1 MILRNNSGFI
11 SMSLFLVLTIATL
24 VVAGGGTYVYLQ
36 TGTENLDTETES
48 ANIPSEQKPANET
61 VANDDSNTECTL
73 VANVRIFNDSESE
86 RRIITNTRLEDSAEH
101 IFKPIDSVVVPVGQN
116 NFIEVAVFADQE
128 DYQSENIGE
137 KFIIPGYAG
146 TPDFEKFYAE
156 LISIEDACWENLEET
171 VVETKVDRDDD
182 VVSVETDIAIQSAVT
197 ETQQVSEEPEA
208 ELEVNP
214 TIIAI
219 DDFLADPTL
228 SNLTD
233 FCEKA
238 KNLDGPETWEALNE
252 DRTKI
257 QEEMMPLDESVGL
270 PCDIVF
276 NEILHESPD
285 GVARAGE
292 EYQWNS
298 YDEDLIVQYDD
309 NDTDRQ
315 RELKIKYND
324 FVQSLEQYNLF
335 AYPLN
340 TFEEGTT
347 IKTIFLDALNDET
360 SLNYITHWLS
370 NDIIIPER
378 VLLGIKQQ
386 F

>member
-48 ANIPSEQKPANET
+48 ANIPSEHKPVNET

-73 VANVRIFNDSESE
+73 VANVRIFNDSGSE
-86 RRIITNTRLEDSAEH
+86 RRIITNTRLEDSAKH
-101 IFKPIDSVVVPVGQN
+101 TFKLTDSVVVPAGQN
-116 NFIEVAVFADQE
+116 NFIEAAVFADQE

-146 TPDFEKFYAE
+146 TTDFEKFYAE
-156 LISIEDACWENLEET
+156 LLSIENACWENVEET
-171 VVETKVDRDDD
+171 AVETKVDRDDD
-182 VVSVETDIAIQSAVT
+182 IVSVETDTVIPSEVT
-197 ETQQVSEEPEA
+197 ETQQVSEEPET
-208 ELEVNP
+208 EVNP
-214 TIIAI
+214 AITAI

-228 SNLTD
+228 RNLTG
-233 FCEKA
+233 FCENA
-238 KNLDGPETWEALNE
+238 KNLDGPETWETLNE
-252 DRTKI
+252 DRTKM
-257 QEEMMPLDESVGL
+257 QEEIMPLDESVGL

-276 NEILHESPD
+276 NEILYESPD